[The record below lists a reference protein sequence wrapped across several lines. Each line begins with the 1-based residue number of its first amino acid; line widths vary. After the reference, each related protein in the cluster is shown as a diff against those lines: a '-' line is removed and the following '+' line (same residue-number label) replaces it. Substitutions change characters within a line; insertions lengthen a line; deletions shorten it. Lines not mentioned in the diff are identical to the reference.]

1 MPHITY
7 RIILVIGD
15 NHKEIAMKYSAD
27 KENNENVFYKYQRCH
42 QKRLEKTKEESDFS
56 DPFPLKDGTKS
67 YSAHCNEIDW
77 EKLHKNIDKI
87 KLNERVWDLVVNDD
101 EPQNEQEE
109 RIKEIMFERIDY
121 FIDNFKSKEEYINY
135 STSLWYW
142 GVATEDGYEE
152 VNSESDDESVIMNWC
167 INFFDKFI
175 KPLEKT
181 NPLIT
186 IYETHS
192 LD

>member
-1 MPHITY
+1 MAKITY

-15 NHKEIAMKYSAD
+15 NHNDIALKYSAD
-27 KENNENVFYKYQRCH
+27 SDNSIVFYKYQRC
-42 QKRLEKTKEESDFS
+42 QQNRLEKTGEEGDFS
-56 DPFPLKDGTKS
+56 DPFPLKNGTKS
-67 YSAHCNEIDW
+67 YSAHYNEIDW
-77 EKLHKNIDKI
+77 EKIHKNPQKI

-101 EPQNEQEE
+101 EPQNDYEK
-109 RIKEIMFERIDY
+109 RLKNNMFKNY
-121 FIDNFKSKEEYINY
+121 FVDNFKTKEDYVNF

-142 GVATEDGYEE
+142 GIATKEKYEE
-152 VNSESDDESVIMNWC
+152 VDSENNNDNIMSWC
-167 INFFDKFI
+167 VNFFDKFI

-192 LD
+192 L